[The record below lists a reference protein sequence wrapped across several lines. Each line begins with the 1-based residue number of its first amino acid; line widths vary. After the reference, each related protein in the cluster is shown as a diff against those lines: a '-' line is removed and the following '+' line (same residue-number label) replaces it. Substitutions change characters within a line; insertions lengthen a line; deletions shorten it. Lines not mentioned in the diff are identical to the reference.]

1 MAKKSI
7 KSAKTFDELLEIKY
21 GKIGSSKRDEFE
33 VKAQSFI
40 NSELSKE
47 SRK

>member
-7 KSAKTFDELLEIKY
+7 KSAKTFDELLALKY
-21 GKIGSSKRDEFE
+21 GKIGTFKRAEFE
-33 VKAQSFI
+33 EKAQSFI

>member
-1 MAKKSI
+1 MAKKGI

-21 GKIGSSKRDEFE
+21 GKIGSAKRDDFE
-33 VKAQSFI
+33 EKAQSFI